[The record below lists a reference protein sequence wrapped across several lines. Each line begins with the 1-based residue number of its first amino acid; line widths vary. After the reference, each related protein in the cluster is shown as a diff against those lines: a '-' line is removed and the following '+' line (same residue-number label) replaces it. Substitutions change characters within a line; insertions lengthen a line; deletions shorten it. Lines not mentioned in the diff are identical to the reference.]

1 MKVAVISDIHGNIHA
16 LEAVE
21 KRLSELGVDDVWCL
35 GDTVG
40 YGAFPNQ
47 CIEWVKRNCSIV
59 LLGNHELALLG
70 FVDTSLLNDYA
81 RKAIEWTKEVITDE
95 NVEFL
100 KNLGIQHLTD
110 CCQLV
115 HDTPESPGSMN
126 YILTK
131 REAYGALLSQQR
143 NVCFFG
149 HTHISVAYRL
159 LSSTVDKLSLYT
171 LSVDAG
177 RYLINPGSVGQP
189 RDNDPRASFG
199 IFDTEA
205 LRFSLYR
212 VEYNTKAAAREI
224 LRAGLP
230 DYLAARLILG
240 V

>member
-1 MKVAVISDIHGNIHA
+1 MRIAIISDVHGNIHA
-16 LEAVE
+16 LKAVE
-21 KRLSELGVDDVWCL
+21 KRLSEIGVDDVWCL

-47 CIEWVKRNCSIV
+47 CIDWIRRNCSVV

-70 FVDTSLLNDYA
+70 FVDVSLLNDYA
-81 RKAIEWTKEVITDE
+81 RKAIEWTKGVITEE
-95 NVEFL
+95 NLGFL
-100 KNLGIQHLTD
+100 KGLGVQHFTD

-115 HDTPESPGSMN
+115 HDTPGSPGSME

-131 REAYGALLSQQR
+131 EDAYRALLYQQR
-143 NVCFFG
+143 NLCFFG
-149 HTHISVAYRL
+149 HTHIPAAYRL
-159 LSSTVDKLSLYT
+159 LSSTVDRLNVYS

-177 RYLINPGSVGQP
+177 RYMINPGSVGQP
-189 RDNDPRASFG
+189 RDRDPRAAFG
-199 IFDTEA
+199 VFDTEFM
-205 LRFSLYR
+205 RFVLYR
-212 VEYNTKAAAREI
+212 VEYDTKTAAREI

>member
-1 MKVAVISDIHGNIHA
+1 MKVGLISDVHGNIHA
-16 LEAVE
+16 LRAVE
-21 KRLSELGVDDVWCL
+21 KRLNELNVEEVWCL

-47 CIEWVKRNCSIV
+47 CVEWVRSNCSVV

-70 FVDTSLLNDYA
+70 FVDLFLLNDYA
-81 RKAIEWTKEVITDE
+81 RRAIEWTKGVIKE
-95 NVEFL
+95 EHLEFL
-100 KNLGIQHLTD
+100 RNLGVQSFTE

-115 HDTPESPGSMN
+115 HDTPESPGSME

-131 REAYGALLSQQR
+131 EDAYRALLSQKR
-143 NVCFFG
+143 DICFFG
-149 HTHISVAYRL
+149 HTHIPAAYRL
-159 LSSTVDKLSLYT
+159 LSSTVDKLSIYS
-171 LSVDAG
+171 LSFNAG
-177 RYLINPGSVGQP
+177 RYLVNPGSVGQP

-199 IFDTEA
+199 IFDTE
-205 LRFSLYR
+205 LMRFSLYR
-212 VEYNTKAAAREI
+212 VEYDVRAAAREI